1 MSNLE
6 QLQEITDNELNEN
19 IIMEEEDDGPTFPS
33 IKLNIKQE
41 EDSDGS
47 EESDDE
53 DNAPTFTFPTQDEDE
68 DEVESDEAEDDEES
82 KEDEESDEDE
92 AEKHEEKIQLSKPVN
107 KTSENFKLYGGD
119 TDDENDDDD
128 DEEDDE
134 DEAYLQKFD
143 KDVRSQFLEEFH
155 PEALSHNYDEI
166 KNLAKVTRNKN
177 GNIIDPLHKTLPILT
192 KYEKTRILGQ
202 RAKQLNA
209 GAKSFVPIKEGIID
223 GYLIALKELE
233 LKKIPFII
241 KRPIPNGGFEY
252 WHISDLEILD

>member
-6 QLQEITDNELNEN
+6 QLQEITDDELNEN

-41 EDSDGS
+41 EDSDGT
-47 EESDDE
+47 EESDNE
-53 DNAPTFTFPTQDEDE
+53 DNAPTFTFPTQD
-68 DEVESDEAEDDEES
+68 
-82 KEDEESDEDE
+82 DEDE
-92 AEKHEEKIQLSKPVN
+92 AESDEADEDEESVEDEEKIQLSKPIN

-128 DEEDDE
+128 DDEEDEEDDE